1 MYLRLAPSASSHFS
15 ENTSDLL
22 DLSPHQCV
30 PSLDPAAPPLLSPHP
45 QIHRCWPSERSSRT
59 TSSSMTPSSAPRRQ
73 RCRHPPGPAR
83 PHLREFVQECYELSS
98 EYKNDQ
104 YQARL
109 AGREVLQPR
118 HRPRPRVLRLQQLP
132 ASTSC
137 DFRGGNV
144 ASLRSYL
151 HISGRGPQRRQLC
164 EGAVCSGASTAMSR
178 NVEASLLIEE
188 PPPPEVGEG
197 VDGDEGDVVLVSD
210 EGYDVALHLH
220 GVPSGFVL
228 QDTPN
233 ACKMVES
240 VWTLYKIDVVMEVV
254 NNLRNIHCKGVAD
267 LVTEFQVRL
276 QGTANTSLA
285 SSFLSCIPVET
296 TATLVD
302 HVCIVQ
308 AQSEFAYHIKFYPDL
323 QQSLLF
329 R

>member
-1 MYLRLAPSASSHFS
+1 H
-15 ENTSDLL
+15 
-22 DLSPHQCV
+22 C
-30 PSLDPAAPPLLSPHP
+30 
-45 QIHRCWPSERSSRT
+45 
-59 TSSSMTPSSAPRRQ
+59 
-73 RCRHPPGPAR
+73 PPGDFIRQIPLATR
-83 PHLREFVQECYELSS
+83 IPEDAKLESCFDEAASVLEIMVPKRGNEPEQHEVQECYELSS

-109 AGREVLQPR
+109 GREVLQPR

-164 EGAVCSGASTAMSR
+164 EGAVCSGASTGCAYFPAMSR

-240 VWTLYKIDVVMEVV
+240 VWTLYKIDKFELLKVVMEVV

-267 LVTEFQVRL
+267 LVTDKVKQH
-276 QGTANTSLA
+276 TTS
-285 SSFLSCIPVET
+285 
-296 TATLVD
+296 
-302 HVCIVQ
+302 
-308 AQSEFAYHIKFYPDL
+308 
-323 QQSLLF
+323 
-329 R
+329 

>member
-1 MYLRLAPSASSHFS
+1 MPVSWDLPDLEHDAMPPISAAS
-15 ENTSDLL
+15 
-22 DLSPHQCV
+22 
-30 PSLDPAAPPLLSPHP
+30 PAAASG
-45 QIHRCWPSERSSRT
+45 I
-59 TSSSMTPSSAPRRQ
+59 A
-73 RCRHPPGPAR
+73 A
-83 PHLREFVQECYELSS
+83 VQECYELSS

-109 AGREVLQPR
+109 
-118 HRPRPRVLRLQQLP
+118 
-132 ASTSC
+132 
-137 DFRGGNV
+137 GGNV

-164 EGAVCSGASTAMSR
+164 EGAVCSGASTGCAYFPAMSR

-233 ACKMVES
+233 ACKILALFFLFTTMKKRALKSFHAFFVSFRSSACGSHMVES
-240 VWTLYKIDVVMEVV
+240 VWTLYKIDKFELLKVVMEVV

-267 LVTEFQVRL
+267 LVTDSKGVDAYTGIVPEADEKS
-276 QGTANTSLA
+276 TANTSLA
-285 SSFLSCIPVET
+285 SSFLSCIPVIWL
-296 TATLVD
+296 LVFS
-302 HVCIVQ
+302 VACFGGISLITGRVSAIEERLGVTITIIILQ
-308 AQSEFAYHIKFYPDL
+308 LVFLKFDCKM
-323 QQSLLF
+323 LLLIDSPS
-329 R
+329 RI

>member
-45 QIHRCWPSERSSRT
+45 QIHRCRSA
-59 TSSSMTPSSAPRRQ
+59 TSSHRSTRMTNIRLGLQGGRCFNPDTVHDHASYAFNSYPPQPAATSVLISFSGLYMVSMALLYCTLYHTATMSFA
-73 RCRHPPGPAR
+73 
-83 PHLREFVQECYELSS
+83 
-98 EYKNDQ
+98 
-104 YQARL
+104 
-109 AGREVLQPR
+109 
-118 HRPRPRVLRLQQLP
+118 
-132 ASTSC
+132 
-137 DFRGGNV
+137 
-144 ASLRSYL
+144 
-151 HISGRGPQRRQLC
+151 IM
-164 EGAVCSGASTAMSR
+164 AMSR

-233 ACKMVES
+233 ACK
-240 VWTLYKIDVVMEVV
+240 
-254 NNLRNIHCKGVAD
+254 
-267 LVTEFQVRL
+267 
-276 QGTANTSLA
+276 
-285 SSFLSCIPVET
+285 VET